1 MKNKKIFA
9 ILAIA
14 FTFSCTMSACSFFG
28 GDEPEEQVVVESTP
42 TPEPTKEPDP
52 TPTVI
57 AADVQDTT
65 YTSNTN
71 SISIKLPDATWANKT
86 DEADMVSF
94 ESPDQGKILILHG
107 AGEEKMN
114 SAVIPSIQDM
124 AVFLE
129 RASDLEEGTDFEIQ
143 DYTTQDV
150 NGIGVYSYTVKYLNT
165 EKTDGVAYAV
175 NKVFANDTE
184 YYNFA
189 GSVTKDDAGTLT
201 NVKTAIESFQIL
213 GESSLKSAASS
224 AGTTTGTADG
234 TTADGTTDGT
244 AAGTTD
250 GTAADGTATDGTAT
264 DGTATDGTTADG
276 TTEGTAD
283 TAASD
288 GASEDVYTDYDSSGS
303 SDDAIHDTEQTRT
316 IYRNSDGENI
326 VIYNDGAGNWYDDY
340 GNSYSFVNDEDVYDQ
355 DGVDYYYHGEAADV
369 SYMPIDYDYSEE

>member
-14 FTFSCTMSACSFFG
+14 FTFSCAMSACGFG

-42 TPEPTKEPDP
+42 TPEPTKAPDP

-114 SAVIPSIQDM
+114 SAVIPSTQDM
-124 AVFLE
+124 AVSLE

-165 EKTDGVAYAV
+165 EKTDGVTYAV

-184 YYNFA
+184 YYNIA

-213 GESSLKSAASS
+213 GDSSLKSAASS
-224 AGTTTGTADG
+224 EGTAAGG
-234 TTADGTTDGT
+234 TTAADGT
-244 AAGTTD
+244 AADGTTD
-250 GTAADGTATDGTAT
+250 GTAADGTTADGTTADGTA
-264 DGTATDGTTADG
+264 ADGTTADG

-283 TAASD
+283 TIVSD
-288 GASEDVYTDYDSSGS
+288 GTSDDTYTDSGSSGY
-303 SDDAIHDTEQTRT
+303 SDDAIYDTEQTRT
-316 IYRNSDGENI
+316 IYRNSDGDNI

-340 GNSYSFVNDEDVYDQ
+340 GNSYNFVNDEDVYDQ

>member
-14 FTFSCTMSACSFFG
+14 FTFSSTMSACSFFG

-42 TPEPTKEPDP
+42 TPEPTKAPDP

-114 SAVIPSIQDM
+114 SAVIPSTQDM
-124 AVFLE
+124 AVSLE

-184 YYNFA
+184 YYNIA

-250 GTAADGTATDGTAT
+250 GTAA